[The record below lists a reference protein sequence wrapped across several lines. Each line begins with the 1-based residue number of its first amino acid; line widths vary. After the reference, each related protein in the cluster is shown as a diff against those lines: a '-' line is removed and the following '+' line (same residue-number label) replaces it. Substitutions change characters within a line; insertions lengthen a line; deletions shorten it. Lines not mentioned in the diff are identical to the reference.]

1 MPEVEERGEG
11 GGARSIERAAMHVGR
26 NRCRASPPPPPPKKN
41 NDNKIK
47 PAAKLATLLLL
58 HKTLIMEI
66 LFLRCSSVLYRL

>member
-11 GGARSIERAAMHVGR
+11 GEQGRSKELPCMLDAIDAVLL
-26 NRCRASPPPPPPKKN
+26 PPQKKN